1 MTVSAATEITEVA
14 LKQGWE
20 GAGFKSIGWHQ
31 SATFAKRSWKLR
43 VELDRRGGVNNWV
56 LFGKKGS
63 VIGSAARNSTLT
75 TLAEVIPESGRFPR
89 RNQILF
95 VLEYLD
101 DLIIPE
107 LIKFHA
113 AEKQAA
119 AERREAHEEEQA
131 RRRRPLPVN
140 DPERFKSLA
149 GELKTAARDLETA
162 DGATD
167 VKAIMSH
174 INYLTARMNRRVQ
187 W

>member
-1 MTVSAATEITEVA
+1 MTAATEITEKA
-14 LKQGWE
+14 KEQGWE

-43 VELDRRGGVNNWV
+43 VELDRRGGVNNWT

-75 TLAEVIPESGRFPR
+75 TLAEVVPESGRFPR
-89 RNQILF
+89 RDQILF

-101 DLIIPE
+101 DLIVPG

-113 AEKQAA
+113 AEKVAA
-119 AERREAHEEEQA
+119 AERRERHEKERA
-131 RRRRPLPVN
+131 LRRRPLPVN
-140 DPERFKSLA
+140 DPEVFKSLA
-149 GELKTAARDLETA
+149 GELKSAARELEIA

-167 VKAIMSH
+167 VKAIMSK
-174 INYLTARMNRRVQ
+174 INYLTARMNRSTQ